1 MKSEQTETCQEL
13 TVEDI
18 ARYMLLAE
26 RKAYILMHSG
36 ISWKPEY
43 GPELE
48 AIDKE
53 LASLRVLVGQALEQK
68 KQPAQSAAA
77 EGTVEMVTLREAASR
92 TGISYD
98 RLRKMCINGQIVH
111 IKAGC
116 KFLINWEKLVDYL
129 NAGEMGNNDGMHT
142 E

>member
-1 MKSEQTETCQEL
+1 MTDKEVC
-13 TVEDI
+13 
-18 ARYMLLAE
+18 RYMELMDRRVL
-26 RKAYILMHSG
+26 IIMHSG

-48 AIDKE
+48 AIDRE
-53 LASLRVLVGQALEQK
+53 LARLRALVDQAHEQK

-77 EGTVEMVTLREAASR
+77 EGTVEMVTLKEASSR

-98 RLRKMCINGQIVH
+98 RLRKMCINGQIVY

-116 KFLINWEKLVDYL
+116 KFLINWDKLVDYL
-129 NAGEMGNNDGMHT
+129 NAGETGNNDGMHT